1 MYDIYNVLVWVRE
14 LYTIFVDNITS
25 DLVEVLFEIRTSILP
40 NGRPHQIKLNWQAT
54 DHHDTS
60 RNSAAIWILSN
71 IQSRSIK
78 NIDGLMFSLVTI
90 KKHQITLYQKC
101 KGANVFPGN
110 DVEQQRPRNSPR
122 NRRQKIRLF

>member
-1 MYDIYNVLVWVRE
+1 MNDIYNVLVWVRE

-71 IQSRSIK
+71 IQSRPIK
-78 NIDGLMFSLVTI
+78 NIEELMFSLVTT
-90 KKHQITLYQKC
+90 KSHKDPET
-101 KGANVFPGN
+101 KG
-110 DVEQQRPRNSPR
+110 
-122 NRRQKIRLF
+122 